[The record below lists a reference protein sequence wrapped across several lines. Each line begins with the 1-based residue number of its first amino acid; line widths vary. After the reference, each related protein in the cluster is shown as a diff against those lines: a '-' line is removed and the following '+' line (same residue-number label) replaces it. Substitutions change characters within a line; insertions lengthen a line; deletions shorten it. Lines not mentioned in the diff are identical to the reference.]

1 MAKTTEKK
9 AETAKGKKG
18 VGWRYCTSCE
28 HSTKGPRSEQCAK
41 CGEPFPV
48 GKTTKPRAAV
58 AKQLDLESAL
68 PLVNAMGGSKAL
80 QTAIDAY
87 RKAEESL
94 KQLGGVDRAEA
105 LHAKLEELR
114 AVLGKG

>member
-1 MAKTTEKK
+1 MAKTPEAK
-9 AETAKGKKG
+9 AETVKGKKG
-18 VGWRYCTSCE
+18 VGWRYCTQCE
-28 HSTKGPRSEQCAK
+28 HSTKGPRSEKCGK
-41 CGEPFPV
+41 CGEAFPV
-48 GKTTKPRAAV
+48 GKTTRPKTPV

-87 RKAEESL
+87 RKAEETL

-114 AVLGKG
+114 AVLGK